1 MNGPSDMIKEWFSS
15 ILPILPFVAIVIG
28 LFITFGIVQSLRH
41 ARGEARRVV
50 PSLIAFITIIS
61 LFYICF
67 TSAMLNSGAFSVVI
81 GLLFW
86 MAVVLLWIWLN
97 PIITRRHIPTKQ
109 GIPIDRETIITVLLG
124 APLCLVDFLTT
135 LVWLVGFGYIR
146 RTLTIWIDYFTKLEA
161 YGEAMGANEFIN
173 LSKEKWI
180 GSAGAGILSFLME
193 NPQVGVMIGSILF
206 IASMAMAAA
215 GVYEVTQSRPQ
226 YALPKQYDPMTYAR
240 NGEVLLGHEVRYK
253 AVFPKWFVKPSERE
267 ERVRGER
274 EEETLEIEVGEN
286 RPFLLNLEDAINPH
300 CVVSGT
306 SGSGKTQTVKA
317 IIARYW
323 RAKKIPALIIDWT
336 GEYVDFTRKLGGIVL
351 QVPTSFRLNPL
362 ALLGLSPS
370 ERAAAT
376 AEAIGYA
383 TDMTPLQR
391 GEFQEC
397 IMDTYQKF
405 GIVNGDESTYA
416 KPAPTIKDVADHMV
430 WKMEQGLYGKQE
442 RAWVP
447 WILRRL
453 QLLSSIFGEENIDF
467 WDIIT
472 KGPVCI
478 DLSRLPRTEREET
491 KTTVTYLILQR
502 IYERMKDLSQLR
514 LITVLDEA
522 WQVLSIKTVEGQK
535 VEPLPSKIVRLGR
548 KYGFGILISTQMIK
562 DVPESVLGNAATII
576 VHSFS
581 EPHQLQYIKK
591 FVILSDV
598 QVQVMPVIPPGCGFI
613 KQLGEKF
620 PHLVQ
625 VQMLSDDELLSVP
638 IKTHSFEEIAERP
651 LKVERPQASEM
662 ERKEEWYE
670 NLEEW
675 YEKHLK
681 EIFIKCPSCSQQVPK
696 VYDYCLSCGSL
707 LRPFTE
713 AEEVKEIKAP
723 ELEMPSPLKPEMPP
737 AEPVTPE
744 PVKVE
749 VKPEIEMKPTLEEKI
764 MSLLSKA
771 VYTLRQLKNAL
782 ERDGYVIEEKR
793 LWKKLYELRMVYR
806 DEDGEPIIKTQ
817 EVPSPFP
824 DRRRGSTY
832 YHALPRE
839 QLMAES
845 AFHRGIVRE
854 VFDYLVSLGL
864 KVEFGAPKKADLY
877 CSSLRSTVEIET
889 GEKGSIKKEDIPL
902 LIAKKKEHAM
912 ERGWRRVIIVVP
924 REKVEKLFARFAAE
938 DPDVVVTTVWKLP
951 DALQNLM
958 KNMPENP
965 LNDPM
970 EDVLSGENPSDD
982 LEIQAFNP

>member
-1 MNGPSDMIKEWFSS
+1 MNGPGDILREWFGS
-15 ILPILPFVAIVIG
+15 ILPILPFISIIIG

-41 ARGEARRVV
+41 ARGEARRVF

-61 LFYICF
+61 LFYMIF
-67 TSAMLNSGAFSVVI
+67 TCVMLNNTVFNVVM

-86 MAVVLLWIWLN
+86 MVLVLIWIWLN

-109 GIPIDRETIITVLLG
+109 GIPLNREAIITVLLG
-124 APLCLVDFLTT
+124 APLCLLDFLTT

-161 YGEAMGANEFIN
+161 YGEAIGANEFIN

-180 GSAGAGILSFLME
+180 GSAGAGILRFIAE
-193 NPQVGVMIGSILF
+193 NPQVAVMIGSILF

-215 GVYEVTQSRPQ
+215 GAYEVVQSRPQ
-226 YALPKQYDPMTYAR
+226 YALPKEYDPMEFAR
-240 NGEVLLGHEVRYK
+240 SGLVLLGHEVRYK
-253 AVFPKWFVKPSERE
+253 AVFPKWFVKPVERE

-274 EEETLEIEVGEN
+274 EEETIEIEIGKDG
-286 RPFLLNLEDAINPH
+286 PYILNLENAVNPH

-317 IIARYW
+317 IVARYW
-323 RAKKIPALIIDWT
+323 IAKKIPSLIIDWT

-376 AEAIGYA
+376 AEAVGYA

-405 GIVNGDESTYA
+405 GIVNGDESTYD
-416 KPAPTIKDVADHMV
+416 KPAPTVRDVMEYMRE
-430 WKMEQGLYGKQE
+430 KMEQGLYGKQE

-453 QLLSSIFGEENIDF
+453 QLLSSIFGEETVDF
-467 WDIIT
+467 WSIIMR
-472 KGPVCI
+472 GPVCI

-502 IYERMKDLSQLR
+502 VYEKMRELSKLK

-522 WQVLSIKTVEGQK
+522 WQVLTIKTVEGQK

-562 DVPESVLGNAATII
+562 DVPESVLGNAATAII
-576 VHSFS
+576 HSFS
-581 EPHQLQYIKK
+581 EPHQLQYVKK
-591 FVILSDV
+591 FVTLSDV

-625 VQMLSDDELLSVP
+625 VQMLNDDELQGAP
-638 IKTHSFEEIAERP
+638 AKTYSLEGIAERP
-651 LKVERPQASEM
+651 LKVEQPQVSEM

-675 YEKHLK
+675 YENHLK
-681 EIFIKCPSCSQQVPK
+681 ETMIKCPSCGQQVPK

-707 LRPFTE
+707 LKPSIPTE
-713 AEEVKEIKAP
+713 AEEEEIKAP
-723 ELEMPSPLKPEMPP
+723 ELEIPKPEMPP
-737 AEPVTPE
+737 AAAE

-749 VKPEIEMKPTLEEKI
+749 VKPEIEIKPTLEEKI

-771 VYTLRQLKNAL
+771 VYTLSQLRLAL
-782 ERDGYVIEEKR
+782 QRDGYVIEEKR
-793 LWKKLYELRMVYR
+793 LWKKLYELRMVHR
-806 DEDGEPIIKTQ
+806 DEAGEPLIKTQ

-845 AFHRGIVRE
+845 AFHRGLVRE
-854 VFDYLVSLGL
+854 VFDYLRSLNL
-864 KVEFGAPKKADLY
+864 EVEFGPPKKADLY
-877 CSSLRSTVEIET
+877 CSSLEATIEIET
-889 GEKGSIKKEDIPL
+889 GEKGSLKKEDIPL

-912 ERGWRRVIIVVP
+912 ERGWKRVIIVVP
-924 REKVEKLFARFAAE
+924 REKVEKLFARLAHE
-938 DPDVVVTTVWKLP
+938 DPDVIITTVWKLP

-958 KNMPENP
+958 ENALESAP
-965 LNDPM
+965 IEPI
-970 EDVLSGENPSDD
+970 EDTQSGEMTSDD
-982 LEIQAFNP
+982 LEIQAFSP

>member
-1 MNGPSDMIKEWFSS
+1 MNGPSDVIREWFGSL
-15 ILPILPFVAIVIG
+15 LPILPFVAIVIG
-28 LFITFGIVQSLRH
+28 LFIVFGIIQSLRH
-41 ARGEARRVV
+41 VRGEARKTI
-50 PSLIAFITIIS
+50 PSLIALITTLS
-61 LFYICF
+61 LIYMIF
-67 TSAMLNSGAFSVVI
+67 TSAMFNNTSFSCII
-81 GLLFW
+81 GFLFW

-97 PIITRRHIPTKQ
+97 PVITRRHIPTKQ
-109 GIPIDRETIITVLLG
+109 GIPIDRQTIVTVLLG
-124 APLCLVDFLTT
+124 APLCLLDFLTT

-146 RTLTIWIDYFTKLEA
+146 RTLTIWIDYFKKLEA
-161 YGEAMGANEFIN
+161 YGEAIGANEFIN

-180 GSAGAGILSFLME
+180 GSAGAGILRFIAE
-193 NPQVGVMIGSILF
+193 NPQVAVMIGSILF

-215 GVYEVTQSRPQ
+215 GVYEVVQSRPQ
-226 YALPKQYDPMTYAR
+226 YALPKEYDPMTYAR
-240 NGEVLLGHEVRYK
+240 SGLVLLGHEVKYR
-253 AVFPKWFVKPSERE
+253 AVFPKWFVKPVERE

-317 IIARYW
+317 IVARYW
-323 RAKKIPALIIDWT
+323 CAKKIPAIIIDWT
-336 GEYVDFTRKLGGIVL
+336 GEYVDFTRRLGGVVL

-376 AEAIGYA
+376 AEAVGYA

-397 IMDTYQKF
+397 IMDVYQKF
-405 GIVNGDESTYA
+405 GIINGDENTYN

-453 QLLSSIFGEENIDF
+453 QLLSSIFGEETVDF
-467 WDIIT
+467 WSIIMR
-472 KGPVCI
+472 GPVCI

-502 IYERMKDLSQLR
+502 IYERMKDLSKLR
-514 LITVLDEA
+514 LLTVLDEA
-522 WQVLSIKTVEGQK
+522 WQVLTIKTVEGQK

-548 KYGFGILISTQMIK
+548 KYGFGIVISTQMIK
-562 DVPESVLGNAATII
+562 DVPESVLGNAATAII
-576 VHSFS
+576 HSFS

-591 FVILSDV
+591 FVTLSDV
-598 QVQVMPVIPPGCGFI
+598 QVQVMPVIPPGCGFV

-625 VQMLSDDELLSVP
+625 VQMLNDDELQEAP
-638 IKTHSFEEIAERP
+638 AKTYSFEGIAEQP
-651 LKVERPQASEM
+651 LWVEQPQASEM
-662 ERKEEWYE
+662 EKKSIGEE

-675 YEKHLK
+675 YENHLK
-681 EIFIKCPSCSQQVPK
+681 ETMIKCPSCGQQVPK
-696 VYDYCLSCGSL
+696 GYDYCLYCGAALKPSI
-707 LRPFTE
+707 PI
-713 AEEVKEIKAP
+713 EVEKAK
-723 ELEMPSPLKPEMPP
+723 ELEIPKPEMPP
-737 AEPVTPE
+737 AAAE

-749 VKPEIEMKPTLEEKI
+749 VKPEIEIKPTLEEKI
-764 MSLLSKA
+764 MTLLSKA
-771 VYTLRQLKNAL
+771 VYTLSQLKNAL
-782 ERDGYVIEEKR
+782 ERDGYMIEEKR

-806 DEDGEPIIKTQ
+806 DEAGEPLIKTQ

-845 AFHRGIVRE
+845 AFHRGLVRE
-854 VFDYLVSLGL
+854 VFDYLVSLGM
-864 KVEFGAPKKADLY
+864 KVEFGPPKKADLY
-877 CSSLRSTVEIET
+877 CPSLGATIEIET
-889 GEKGSIKKEDIPL
+889 GEKGSLKKEDIPD
-902 LIAKKKEHAM
+902 LITKKKEHAI

-924 REKVEKLFARFAAE
+924 SKRTEKLFARFTAE
-938 DPDVVVTTVWKLP
+938 DPDIILTTVWKLP
-951 DALQNLM
+951 ETISKLVGNV
-958 KNMPENP
+958 PESP
-965 LNDPM
+965 PIEPI
-970 EDVLSGENPSDD
+970 EDTQSGEMTSDD
-982 LEIQAFNP
+982 LEATMGLLFQG

>member
-1 MNGPSDMIKEWFSS
+1 MNGPSDVIKEWFSS
-15 ILPILPFVAIVIG
+15 LLPILPFVAIVIG
-28 LFITFGIVQSLRH
+28 LFITFGIIQSLRH
-41 ARGEARRVV
+41 ARGEARKTI
-50 PSLIAFITIIS
+50 PSLIALITTLS
-61 LFYICF
+61 LIYMIF
-67 TSAMLNSGAFSVVI
+67 TSAMFNNTFFSCII
-81 GLLFW
+81 GFLFW
-86 MAVVLLWIWLN
+86 MVLVLIWIWLN
-97 PIITRRHIPTKQ
+97 PAITRRHIPTKQ
-109 GIPIDRETIITVLLG
+109 GIPLNRETIVTVLLG
-124 APLCLVDFLTT
+124 APLCTINLIIILTWLFGLSSIKQT
-135 LVWLVGFGYIR
+135 LA
-146 RTLTIWIDYFTKLEA
+146 IWIDYFSRLQA
-161 YGEAMGANEFIN
+161 YGEAIGANEFIN

-180 GSAGAGILSFLME
+180 GSAGAGILRFIAE
-193 NPQVGVMIGSILF
+193 NPQVAVMIGSILF

-215 GVYEVTQSRPQ
+215 GVYEVLQSRPQ
-226 YALPKQYDPMTYAR
+226 YALPKEYDPMTYAR
-240 NGEVLLGHEVRYK
+240 SGLVLLGHEVRYK
-253 AVFPKWFVKPSERE
+253 AVFPKWFVRPAERE

-274 EEETLEIEVGEN
+274 EEETIEIEIGKDG
-286 RPFLLNLEDAINPH
+286 PYILNLENAVNPH

-336 GEYVDFTRKLGGIVL
+336 GEYVDFVRRLGGIVL
-351 QVPTSFRLNPL
+351 QVPTSFKLNPL
-362 ALLGLSPS
+362 ALLGLNPS

-376 AEAIGYA
+376 AEAVGYA

-405 GIVNGDESTYA
+405 GIVNGDESTYD
-416 KPAPTIKDVADHMV
+416 KPAPTVRDVMEYMRE
-430 WKMEQGLYGKQE
+430 KMEQGLYGKQE

-453 QLLSSIFGEENIDF
+453 QLLSSIFGEETVDF
-467 WDIIT
+467 WSIIMR
-472 KGPVCI
+472 GPVCI

-502 IYERMKDLSQLR
+502 VYEKMRELSKLK

-522 WQVLSIKTVEGQK
+522 WQVLTIKTVEGQK

-562 DVPESVLGNAATII
+562 DVPESVLGNAATAII
-576 VHSFS
+576 HSFS

-598 QVQVMPVIPPGCGFI
+598 QVQVMPVIPPGCGFV

-625 VQMLSDDELLSVP
+625 VQMLNDDELQGAP
-638 IKTHSFEEIAERP
+638 AKTYSLEGIVERP
-651 LKVERPQASEM
+651 LWVEQPQASEM

-675 YEKHLK
+675 YDNHLK
-681 EIFIKCPSCSQQVPK
+681 ETMIKCPSCGQQVPK

-723 ELEMPSPLKPEMPP
+723 ELEIPKPEIPSP
-737 AEPVTPE
+737 AE

-749 VKPEIEMKPTLEEKI
+749 ETKEIEMKPTLEEKI
-764 MSLLSKA
+764 MNLLSKA
-771 VYTLRQLKNAL
+771 VYTLNQLRLAL
-782 ERDGYVIEEKR
+782 QRDGYIIEEKR

-806 DEDGEPIIKTQ
+806 DEAGEPLIKTQ

-845 AFHRGIVRE
+845 AFHRGLVRE
-854 VFDYLVSLGL
+854 VFDYLSSLGF
-864 KVEFGAPKKADLY
+864 KVEFGPPKKADLY
-877 CSSLRSTVEIET
+877 CSSLEATIEIET
-889 GEKGSIKKEDIPL
+889 GEKGSLKKEDIPD
-902 LIAKKKEHAM
+902 LITKKKEHAI

-924 REKVEKLFARFAAE
+924 SKRTEKLFARFTAE
-938 DPDVVVTTVWKLP
+938 DPDIILTTVWKLP
-951 DALQNLM
+951 QTLQNLM

-965 LNDPM
+965 
-970 EDVLSGENPSDD
+970 
-982 LEIQAFNP
+982 